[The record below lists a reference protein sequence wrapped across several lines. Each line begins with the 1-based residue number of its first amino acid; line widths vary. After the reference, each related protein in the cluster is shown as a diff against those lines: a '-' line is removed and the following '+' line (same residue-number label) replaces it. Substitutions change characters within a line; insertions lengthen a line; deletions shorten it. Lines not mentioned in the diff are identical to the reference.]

1 MIIEILQFIYLLTR
15 GYFYYLPIH
24 LLVFVIFPL
33 VIRHFKAKKYNSNV
47 YENNLYVKCSNSDP
61 PLNRG
66 YKISVI
72 VPVHNED
79 PNVFEE
85 CMRSISANKPD
96 EIVVVQDDNREDI
109 RQIAEKYRAKV
120 ISLSERVGKRKA
132 LAIGWEIASGE
143 IIIHV
148 DSDTILHENAI
159 DNIIQPFR
167 DKSVVGVQGKVLIK
181 PSKSWLSTLMSDII
195 ELNRDLNNK
204 ALNGHLVVVDGRF
217 NAWRRGFL
225 LSVKDEF
232 LNEKFLGRKC
242 EIGDD
247 RFLTYKANLMGYKT
261 CYQEKA
267 LAESVAP
274 SSLKK
279 FLRQQLRWGRSG
291 YKAFF
296 KDIYSGLVM
305 KVSLTYNILQFTYY
319 LAPLSFTIAL
329 IHDTLFTI
337 PVVKIPVYAVI
348 PIAIIGSST
357 IALIRRLAVGVRR
370 FTFKEFIVMG
380 FFGLFI
386 SYPLMLYA
394 LLTIHKQSS
403 WLTR

>member
-33 VIRHFKAKKYNSNV
+33 LIRHFKAKKYNSNV
-47 YENNLYVKCSNSDP
+47 YENNLYVKYSNSDP

-132 LAIGWEIASGE
+132 LAIGWENASGE

-195 ELNRDLNNK
+195 E
-204 ALNGHLVVVDGRF
+204 
-217 NAWRRGFL
+217 
-225 LSVKDEF
+225 
-232 LNEKFLGRKC
+232 
-242 EIGDD
+242 
-247 RFLTYKANLMGYKT
+247 
-261 CYQEKA
+261 
-267 LAESVAP
+267 
-274 SSLKK
+274 
-279 FLRQQLRWGRSG
+279 
-291 YKAFF
+291 F
-296 KDIYSGLVM
+296 K
-305 KVSLTYNILQFTYY
+305 Q
-319 LAPLSFTIAL
+319 
-329 IHDTLFTI
+329 
-337 PVVKIPVYAVI
+337 
-348 PIAIIGSST
+348 
-357 IALIRRLAVGVRR
+357 
-370 FTFKEFIVMG
+370 
-380 FFGLFI
+380 
-386 SYPLMLYA
+386 
-394 LLTIHKQSS
+394 
-403 WLTR
+403 